1 MKDAGNILDIF
12 NLKLNNLNINMSDEE
27 FKKQFKDNNIEII
40 KEMQTILKNN
50 NLNKKCVD
58 FINFIL
64 KTFRKKFRYW
74 KRIRK
79 KSKKSF

>member
-50 NLNKKCVD
+50 NFNKKCR
-58 FINFIL
+58 F
-64 KTFRKKFRYW
+64 Y
-74 KRIRK
+74 
-79 KSKKSF
+79 